1 MTTSSKKILKIRK
14 FIHNLNIKTGRDFK
28 RYQRLSYQF
37 ININERFQL
46 NIDARTAKMLFFG
59 NLKSCNK
66 ILKIYYG
73 SRVWNCLKPN
83 EQLCILDI
91 FYAEDHILMNKN
103 NRFYRNIVAYAKTSK
118 SIYLKKSI
126 IKILVFN
133 NLDQIKNHLKSNT
146 ISRRRMQAIMLET
159 K

>member
-59 NLKSCNK
+59 NLKTCNK
-66 ILKIYYG
+66 ILKI
-73 SRVWNCLKPN
+73 
-83 EQLCILDI
+83 
-91 FYAEDHILMNKN
+91 
-103 NRFYRNIVAYAKTSK
+103 
-118 SIYLKKSI
+118 
-126 IKILVFN
+126 
-133 NLDQIKNHLKSNT
+133 
-146 ISRRRMQAIMLET
+146 
-159 K
+159 